1 MVPRELPEWT
11 ITTAAHLDRGEKENA
26 QATKDL
32 IVNDSRIALI
42 HRHFKENGVTDTP
55 YSEKVDENYRLES
68 VVFHNRFFCF
78 FCH

>member
-42 HRHFKENGVTDTP
+42 HRHFKEDRVTDET
-55 YSEKVDENYRLES
+55 Y
-68 VVFHNRFFCF
+68 
-78 FCH
+78 